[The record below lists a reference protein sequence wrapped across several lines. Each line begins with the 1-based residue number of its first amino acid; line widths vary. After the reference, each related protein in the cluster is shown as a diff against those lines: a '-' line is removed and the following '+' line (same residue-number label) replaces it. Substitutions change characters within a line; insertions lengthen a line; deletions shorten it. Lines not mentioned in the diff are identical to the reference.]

1 MAIQTPNPLLAR
13 ARRILIIRPSA
24 LGDVCRS
31 VPVLASLRAAMPA
44 AHIDWLVQD
53 TFADAISAHPMLD
66 GVVPLPRARLRNW
79 ASPQG
84 VFDSLRWLRTL
95 RRGHYD
101 LAIDAQG
108 LLRSAIFAIATGAPA
123 RIGYANA
130 QEFAGLTYT
139 HAPRI
144 AIDRHSV
151 DRMCALFG
159 PLQIEPIFDTRLYT
173 PSGAWERVATSLSLG
188 AREPYCVIAPTSRWP
203 GKRWP
208 IDRFAKVAAALL
220 DSGRVSR
227 IVVVGSP
234 GERAQCAPL
243 FDQAAGDTRVVDG
256 VGRTSVAELMALI
269 QHSALVIANDSA
281 AIHMA
286 VGFDRP
292 MVALY
297 GPTDIRRV
305 GPWQRDAS
313 VIQHIQPSDTL
324 NHKDEASG
332 RELMARITT
341 PEVIERV
348 LSVLPQR

>member
-1 MAIQTPNPLLAR
+1 MATQTPNPVLAR

-66 GVVPLPRARLRNW
+66 GIIPLPRARLRRW

-108 LLRSAIFAIATGAPA
+108 LMRSAIFAIATGSPA

-151 DRMCALFG
+151 DRMCALLV
-159 PLQIEPIFDTRLYT
+159 PLNIAPVFDARLYS
-173 PSGAWERVATSLSLG
+173 PPGAWGRVSAALALNT
-188 AREPYCVIAPTSRWP
+188 AEPYCVIAPTSRWP

-208 IDRFAKVAAALL
+208 IDRFASLARSLL
-220 DSGRVSR
+220 DSGRITRV
-227 IVVVGSP
+227 VVVGSP
-234 GERAQCAPL
+234 SERPQCAAL
-243 FDQAAGDTRVVDG
+243 FESTAGDARVIDG

-269 QHSALVIANDSA
+269 EHSALVIANDSA

-297 GPTDIRRV
+297 GPTNIRRV

-313 VIQHIQPSDTL
+313 VIQHIQPGDTL

-341 PEVIERV
+341 LEVIERA
-348 LSVLPQR
+348 LSVLPQH